1 MAKSLVIVESPA
13 KAKTLKK
20 YLGSGYQVLASV
32 GHIKDLPK
40 SKLGVDL
47 ENDFE
52 PTYEIIRGKS
62 KVITEIKAA
71 AEKAEKVFLA
81 PDPDR
86 EGEAIAWHIAEEIQG
101 KRKKKK
107 KNSGGPKIYRAMFN
121 EITQSAVREAI
132 ANPTDLN
139 PNLFEAQQ
147 ARRIL
152 DRLVGYKI
160 SPLLWDKV
168 KRGLS
173 AGRVQSVAVRIICE
187 REAEIDAFK
196 SEEYWSILAKLEG
209 EKPPVFEAKLIGT
222 VSEGSWP
229 SDPKQGKIPIPNK
242 TKADE
247 ILRNL
252 KGATYLLAA
261 VRKKDRK
268 KNPFPPFIT
277 SQLQQDAS
285 RQLGF
290 TAKKTMTL
298 AQKLYEGV
306 ELGEEGPVGLITYM
320 RTDSTR
326 VANQALQ
333 AVRSFIVKQ
342 YGKDHCPDQPNI
354 YKSKK
359 GAQDAHEAIRP
370 TNVAISP
377 DQLKDVLEKDMHR
390 LYDLIWKRFVASQMN
405 PAEFDQTSFDIHA
418 NQYLFRATGSVLKF
432 PGYMAVYLEGKDED
446 IEEEEAA
453 ATLPDLPE
461 GANLNLKELLPNQ
474 HFTQPPPRYTEA
486 SLVKTLE
493 ELGIGRPSTYAQI
506 LSNIQE
512 RDYVIK
518 QERRFKPTS
527 LGLLVNELLVKH
539 FPRILNVQ
547 FTAQMERELDEVE
560 EGNRKW
566 VEALKDFYSPFQETL
581 EKAEVEMKNMKQMQ
595 IETHLKCGQCGN
607 MLVIRWGR
615 HGEFLA
621 CSSYPECKTTHEFT
635 RNDKGNIEIEEQ
647 QVQGKCEKCDGD
659 MIIKRGRFGPFLACA
674 NYPECKFT
682 KAIPVGVACPRCKS
696 DLVQRR
702 SRRGKVFYG
711 CSGYPNCDYAS
722 WYKPLPQEC
731 PQCHHPFL
739 VEKYSK
745 KLGQFIACPEKEC
758 GYTHETD

>member
-20 YLGSGYQVLASV
+20 YLGSGYQVMASV

-40 SKLGVDL
+40 SQLGVDL

-62 KVITEIKAA
+62 KIITEIKTAA
-71 AEKAEKVFLA
+71 KKVEKVFLA

-86 EGEAIAWHIAEEIQG
+86 EGEAIAWHIAEEILG

-107 KNSGGPKIYRAMFN
+107 GNNGGPKIYRAMFN
-121 EITQSAVREAI
+121 EITKSAVQEAI

-139 PNLFEAQQ
+139 SNLFEAQQ

-242 TKADE
+242 AKADE
-247 ILRNL
+247 ILRSL

-290 TAKKTMTL
+290 TAKKTMAL

-306 ELGEEGPVGLITYM
+306 EMGAEGPVGLITYM

-326 VANQALQ
+326 VADQALQ
-333 AVRSFIVKQ
+333 AVRVFIEKQ
-342 YGKDHCPDQPNI
+342 YGKDHLPPQPNI

-370 TNVAISP
+370 TDVAISP
-377 DQLKDVLEKDMHR
+377 DQLKDILEKDMHR

-418 NQYLFRATGSVLKF
+418 NHYLFRATGSVLKF

-446 IEEEEAA
+446 IEEEEAM
-453 ATLPDLPE
+453 ATLPDLRE
-461 GANLNLKELLPNQ
+461 GASLNLKELLPNQ

-566 VEALKDFYSPFQETL
+566 VEALKDFYSPFRETL

-607 MLVIRWGR
+607 VLVIRWGR

-621 CSSYPECKTTHEFT
+621 CSNYPECKTTHEFT
-635 RNDKGNIEIEEQ
+635 RNDKGDIEIEEQ
-647 QVQGKCEKCDGD
+647 EIRGKCEKCNGD
-659 MIIKRGRFGPFLACA
+659 MIVKRGRFGPFLACA

-682 KAIPVGVACPRCKS
+682 KAIPVGVACPKCKS